1 MGCIARCLKRAF
13 AGGVYRVFSRRPYQ
27 SVERESL
34 PVILVWMT
42 SVGCRLRSLT
52 SRASK
57 SCGTVTAGNSSEE
70 QRPVGSV
77 QSAVERR
84 HRYSWC
90 QGAVHGWDLVVAG
103 TQPRS
108 HMYTPEQAAARSRA
122 KGTPRSHM
130 YTPEQAAARSRAKG
144 TPRSHMYTPEQAA
157 ARSRAKG
164 TPRSHMYT
172 PEQAAARSRAKGTPY
187 RAPRRAGWCCAAEGP
202 SSSRNRPNSLSSA
215 RSCSAA
221 TARAPASPVRRS
233 PTPRASRSSSP
244 RSGSPG
250 RAGNGRRP
258 CQNDDNLS
266 QNDDNLSQ
274 NDDNLS
280 RNDDN

>member
-1 MGCIARCLKRAF
+1 M
-13 AGGVYRVFSRRPYQ
+13 
-27 SVERESL
+27 ERESL

-103 TQPRS
+103 TQ
-108 HMYTPEQAAARSRA
+108 
-122 KGTPRSHM
+122 
-130 YTPEQAAARSRAKG
+130 
-144 TPRSHMYTPEQAA
+144 PRSHMYTPEQAA

-266 QNDDNLSQ
+266 QNDDNLS
-274 NDDNLS
+274 